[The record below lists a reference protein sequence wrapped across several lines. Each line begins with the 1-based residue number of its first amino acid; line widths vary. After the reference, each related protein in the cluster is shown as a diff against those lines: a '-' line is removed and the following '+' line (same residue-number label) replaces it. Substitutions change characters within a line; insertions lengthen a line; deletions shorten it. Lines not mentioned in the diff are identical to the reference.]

1 MLMSSKEDSSEQTR
15 RGFLR
20 NLSLGAGLGIPIGA
34 AAKELVD
41 DATESRE
48 SQTIIIDHP
57 EAGEIDGRR
66 DLVENYSETV
76 QIDNTKYVVMPSS
89 ISVSGQRE
97 EEQLIDD
104 DGIEEYDEGD
114 GAGFR
119 VYEADDIEGVLSGE
133 AKEASPVYESEM
145 LEEGEYARFDGMF
158 GNKIR
163 VELLEA
169 GRDSEGS
176 SALYHLSWEEESED
190 SFWS

>member
-1 MLMSSKEDSSEQTR
+1 MSMSSKEDSSEQTR
-15 RGFLR
+15 REFLK
-20 NLSLGAGLGIPIGA
+20 NIGLGGGVGLGLGRIYGS
-34 AAKELVD
+34 LLD

-48 SQTIIIDHP
+48 SQTIRIDHP

-76 QIDNTKYVVMPSS
+76 QIDNTNYVVMPSS

-145 LEEGEYARFDGMF
+145 LEEGEYTRFDGMF
-158 GNKIR
+158 GNRIR
-163 VELLEA
+163 FELLEA

-176 SALYHLSWEEESED
+176 SAVYHLSWEEESED

>member
-15 RGFLR
+15 REFLK
-20 NLSLGAGLGIPIGA
+20 NIGLGGGVGLGLGRIYGS
-34 AAKELVD
+34 LLD

-48 SQTIIIDHP
+48 SQTIRIDHP
-57 EAGEIDGRR
+57 EPGEIDGRR

-76 QIDNTKYVVMPSS
+76 QIDDTEYVVMPSS

-104 DGIEEYDEGD
+104 DGIGEYDEGD
-114 GAGFR
+114 RAGFR
-119 VYEADDIEGVLSGE
+119 VYEEDDIEGVLSGE
-133 AKEASPVYESEM
+133 SEEASPVYESK

-158 GNKIR
+158 GNRIR

-169 GRDSEGS
+169 DLDSEGS

>member
-15 RGFLR
+15 REFLR
-20 NLSLGAGLGIPIGA
+20 NGLGAGFGGAAVGA

-48 SQTIIIDHP
+48 SQTIRIDHP
-57 EAGEIDGRR
+57 EPGEIGSRG

-76 QIDNTKYVVMPSS
+76 QIDDTEYVFMPSS

-104 DGIEEYDEGD
+104 DGIEEYDDGD

-119 VYEADDIEGVLSGE
+119 VYELNDIEGVLSGE
-133 AKEASPVYESEM
+133 SEEASPVYQSK
-145 LEEGEYARFDGMF
+145 LEEGEYTRFDGMF

-169 GRDSEGS
+169 DLDSEGQ
-176 SALYHLSWEEESED
+176 SALYHLSWAESED